1 MNEESP
7 QNRGSE
13 SAPPGDRREDP
24 EPVKHAD
31 AERVSTEEA
40 DKVPGRD
47 EADSGSGQD
56 GR

>member
-1 MNEESP
+1 MDTESP

-13 SAPPGDRREDP
+13 SAHAADRRQDP

-40 DKVPGRD
+40 DKVLGRD
-47 EADSGSGQD
+47 EADGASGAA